1 MVILSIEIGILALV
15 KPKTMVMALPNSGRK
30 AKNPIQ
36 APLPA
41 MKRSALSRLFLHMQ
55 VFLYPFHL
63 THSAHTVVEHG
74 TKHIADAT
82 VDNEGE
88 RL

>member
-36 APLPA
+36 TPLHA
-41 MKRSALSRLFLHMQ
+41 MNRSALSRLSF
-55 VFLYPFHL
+55 FPC
-63 THSAHTVVEHG
+63 
-74 TKHIADAT
+74 
-82 VDNEGE
+82 
-88 RL
+88 R

>member
-41 MKRSALSRLFLHMQ
+41 MKRSALSRLFSSHAGISLSIPS
-55 VFLYPFHL
+55 YPFCPHR
-63 THSAHTVVEHG
+63 S
-74 TKHIADAT
+74 
-82 VDNEGE
+82 
-88 RL
+88 

>member
-41 MKRSALSRLFLHMQ
+41 MNRSALSRLYF
-55 VFLYPFHL
+55 FTCRYFSI
-63 THSAHTVVEHG
+63 HSILPILPTP
-74 TKHIADAT
+74 
-82 VDNEGE
+82 
-88 RL
+88 

>member
-41 MKRSALSRLFLHMQ
+41 MNRSALSRLSF
-55 VFLYPFHL
+55 F
-63 THSAHTVVEHG
+63 T
-74 TKHIADAT
+74 
-82 VDNEGE
+82 
-88 RL
+88 